1 MDRVDVPEAVLLCL
15 PFPFAADPSVPR
27 TLLPSPPLSRFV
39 SLRGDAFGFPV
50 AAAATAAASM
60 AAESRGFAESGG
72 DEVVDEERD
81 FVKACRMESIRS
93 LRRLVS

>member
-1 MDRVDVPEAVLLCL
+1 MDRVEVPEAVLLCL
-15 PFPFAADPSVPR
+15 PFPFAADPSVPS
-27 TLLPSPPLSRFV
+27 TLLPSPPLSRFA
-39 SLRGDAFGFPV
+39 SLRGDVFVFP
-50 AAAATAAASM
+50 AATAAAAASM

-93 LRRLVS
+93 LRLLVS